1 MNGFRS
7 GLHLFFEFGKDVFF
21 LPFFAVDILVPL
33 EIRDGDASGVG
44 ENVGD
49 DGHSLLR
56 EYGVRFNGRGPVGEF
71 EDDRGLDVGRILFRY
86 RVLQGRRDDDV
97 DGKRQY
103 LFGRNVPPAHG
114 FHGREIAHAAD
125 AVAAR
130 KLPAPLL
137 AVFDRLQVIDAV
149 WHVYAALGIR
159 ECDNSEAGFLQVPRE
174 ETPDIAESLYRD
186 RHAAWAPALHAQECI
201 ECVPPPESRGFRTAF
216 RAACFERLSRD
227 DCGSIATGTTRI
239 FIAYPVHYLPVGVH
253 IRCRYVERG
262 ADDGGQLA
270 GEFAREPLELR
281 LGEFLG
287 VHRDSAFAA
296 AERYVDDGIFHRHPK
311 CKRFHL
317 IHVHFGV
324 VAEASFVRAADV
336 VVLDAE
342 AVKDARTAVVHSYG

>member
-7 GLHLFFEFGKDVFF
+7 GLHLFFEFGKDIFF
-21 LPFFAVDILVPL
+21 LPFLAVDILVPL
-33 EIRDGDASGVG
+33 EIRDGNAAGVRQ
-44 ENVGD
+44 NVGY
-49 DGHSLLR
+49 HRHALLR
-56 EYGVRFNGRGPVGEF
+56 EYGVRFNGRGAVGKI
-71 EDDRGLDVGRILFRY
+71 EDDRGFDVRRILFRN

-103 LFGRNVPPAHG
+103 FFRRNVPPAHG

-130 KLPAPLL
+130 KLPAPLF
-137 AVFDRLQVIDAV
+137 AVLDRLQVLDAARYV
-149 WHVYAALGIR
+149 DAAFRIR
-159 ECDNSEAGFLQVPRE
+159 ERDDGEAGFLQVPRE
-174 ETPDIAESLYRD
+174 ETPDIAEPLYRD
-186 RHAAWAPALHAQECI
+186 RHAARTPALHAQKCI
-201 ECVPPPESRGFRTAF
+201 ECVPPPESRGFRTALG
-216 RAACFERLSRD
+216 AARLKGLSCD